1 MMSTWV
7 TGATLWSL
15 VLFSGVRGNILTDLL
30 TGAKSQ
36 DVNNTVTQSTPGPF
50 LTTPGNMCTSYQCGC
65 YKGEPPKKIDC
76 SYRKISILNRL
87 ALPREVYE
95 ISLSGNNLS
104 KIFDTYFYAGP
115 GLHVLDLSHN
125 PIDFVAIT
133 SFQMFTQLNR
143 LSLSHNRLTSLD
155 EQVFRGLGQLQS
167 LDLSYNRLSSLYP
180 KDFDYLENLNELNL
194 AHNPLLEFNGNAFSK
209 LTSLNKLNI
218 QSTGITSFRTTDFDS
233 LTNLKWLDISGNGFQ
248 NVPLKGLHKLSQL
261 SYLDLSRNPIRTI
274 PPYSF
279 YNLTS
284 LRSLILRYMVDLVS
298 VEAHAFGDVASLK
311 IVDFSFSHMLA
322 RIDAKAFAL
331 NSSDAKIELDEFY
344 ARQTALET
352 LSQFL
357 LNWDYVNKVD
367 FGENNWRCDCLLEWM
382 PHIVRRDALD
392 GKLRCGSP
400 KSLEGRLIV
409 KLNPGD
415 FQCLDSVSLDH
426 PSWREVNVA
435 MKVALGLLITITIA
449 LAAVILTLLFFRI
462 RAQPHMYR
470 SLKQRLGYATED

>member
-1 MMSTWV
+1 
-7 TGATLWSL
+7 
-15 VLFSGVRGNILTDLL
+15 
-30 TGAKSQ
+30 
-36 DVNNTVTQSTPGPF
+36 
-50 LTTPGNMCTSYQCGC
+50 
-65 YKGEPPKKIDC
+65 
-76 SYRKISILNRL
+76 
-87 ALPREVYE
+87 
-95 ISLSGNNLS
+95 
-104 KIFDTYFYAGP
+104 
-115 GLHVLDLSHN
+115 
-125 PIDFVAIT
+125 
-133 SFQMFTQLNR
+133 
-143 LSLSHNRLTSLD
+143 
-155 EQVFRGLGQLQS
+155 
-167 LDLSYNRLSSLYP
+167 
-180 KDFDYLENLNELNL
+180 
-194 AHNPLLEFNGNAFSK
+194 NGNAFSK

-311 IVDFSFSHMLA
+311 IVDFSFSHKLA

-470 SLKQRLGYATED
+470 SLKQRLGYA